1 MKKTLVSLGFLLL
14 ISCGSSNTF
23 ENQLFQCND
32 LQGYQIDSL
41 ENGSPVTRHDNQP
54 QKEENSTQYLI
65 FKKEKALR
73 NNYLRI
79 NGTNLDKNSI
89 EAYLKATLDKLPN
102 QLPPFVVQHPIQD
115 TILNNQPGFFY
126 SILISYNEIEIEHY
140 HFVVENKTKS
150 YTEFISNIV
159 KNQAYEQTQK
169 DFDAILKEMTF
180 K

>member
-1 MKKTLVSLGFLLL
+1 MKKTLVSLGLLLL
-14 ISCGSSNTF
+14 IGCGSSNTF

-41 ENGSPVTRHDNQP
+41 ETGSPVTRHDNQL
-54 QKEENSTQYLI
+54 QKKENSMQYLI

-79 NGTNLDKNSI
+79 NGINLDKNSI
-89 EAYLKATLDKLPN
+89 EAHLKATLDELPN
-102 QLPPFVVQHPIQD
+102 QLPPFVVQHSIQD

-126 SILISYNEIEIEHY
+126 SILISYNEVEIEHY
-140 HFVVENKTKS
+140 HFVVENKTKG

-159 KNQAYEQTQK
+159 KNQAHEQTQK